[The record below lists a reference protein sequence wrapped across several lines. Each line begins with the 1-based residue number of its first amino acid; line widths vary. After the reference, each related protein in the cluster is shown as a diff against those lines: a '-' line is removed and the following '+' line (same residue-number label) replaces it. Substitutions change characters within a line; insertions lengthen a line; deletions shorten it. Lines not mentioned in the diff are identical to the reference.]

1 MPATG
6 TALRYLWR
14 DFPSSNPTAR
24 LVILLTVFIGGPT
37 ATVDA
42 LHSDLQ
48 RLNLTPVST
57 EDIAHV
63 LLSPFVEH
71 FSSTLSYAKTHCGIN
86 DEMAFSSFLA
96 DVAVRCLEV
105 ASKVLSQ
112 HTYQVQRL
120 IPFSTG

>member
-6 TALRYLWR
+6 AALRYLWR

-42 LHSDLQ
+42 LHSDLR
-48 RLNLTPVST
+48 RLNLTPVYT

-71 FSSTLSYAKTHCGIN
+71 FSSTLRYARTHCEIN
-86 DEMAFSSFLA
+86 DETFSSFLA
-96 DVAVRCLEV
+96 DVAIRCLEV
-105 ASKVLSQ
+105 ASKVLFEQS
-112 HTYQVQRL
+112 Y
-120 IPFSTG
+120 

>member
-6 TALRYLWR
+6 AALRYLWR
-14 DFPSSNPTAR
+14 DFPSTNPTAR

-37 ATVDA
+37 ATVDV
-42 LHSDLQ
+42 LHSDLR

-86 DEMAFSSFLA
+86 DEIAFSSFLA

-105 ASKVLSQ
+105 PSKVL
-112 HTYQVQRL
+112 
-120 IPFSTG
+120 FSSYLRYND

>member
-6 TALRYLWR
+6 AALRYLWR

-42 LHSDLQ
+42 LHSDLR

-86 DEMAFSSFLA
+86 DEMAFSPFLA

-112 HTYQVQRL
+112 HTYQVQ
-120 IPFSTG
+120 